1 MDKLK
6 QRLTRFPIKKA
17 LLHLILIGTI
27 AAALVVLVYLL
38 IWHVVMMPIATA
50 LAKRWFIG
58 GMSLYFGGAIIGS
71 FAMLYAVMNV
81 TARLFYRVKLGPPL
95 DQLQYGVTHIQ
106 AQDLDFTLQPTSDD
120 ELGQLV
126 AAFEETRQ
134 ALRKALETAWQLADD
149 QKQVNAAFAHDLR
162 TPLTVLQGNLE
173 LLTFNEEGQPPDQH
187 LLDEMQRQL
196 DRMNNFIKT
205 MSHVTSIQNI
215 RLNHHAIT
223 EAQVEQQLRSEVDKL
238 PTAKTI
244 DWQVDSTRS
253 TDNKLSVSP
262 DAILEVFDNQINNA
276 LRFAK
281 AKVGIHLTF
290 NDQQITLQ
298 VCNDGQPL
306 TATEQRKVKLPYF
319 SNDKAAHHLGVGMYI
334 CNQLCAAHRGYFKIQ
349 NREHAA
355 GVCTTAVFGYFDGS
369 AKS

>member
-1 MDKLK
+1 
-6 QRLTRFPIKKA
+6 
-17 LLHLILIGTI
+17 
-27 AAALVVLVYLL
+27 
-38 IWHVVMMPIATA
+38 
-50 LAKRWFIG
+50 
-58 GMSLYFGGAIIGS
+58 
-71 FAMLYAVMNV
+71 
-81 TARLFYRVKLGPPL
+81 
-95 DQLQYGVTHIQ
+95 
-106 AQDLDFTLQPTSDD
+106 
-120 ELGQLV
+120 
-126 AAFEETRQ
+126 
-134 ALRKALETAWQLADD
+134 
-149 QKQVNAAFAHDLR
+149 
-162 TPLTVLQGNLE
+162 
-173 LLTFNEEGQPPDQH
+173 
-187 LLDEMQRQL
+187 
-196 DRMNNFIKT
+196 MNNFIKT

-355 GVCTTAVFGYFDGS
+355 GVCSTAVFGYFDGS

>member
-1 MDKLK
+1 M
-6 QRLTRFPIKKA
+6 PIKKA

-38 IWHVVMMPIATA
+38 IWHVVMMLIATA

-126 AAFEETRQ
+126 AAFEEMRQ

-281 AKVGIHLTF
+281 TKVGIHLTF

-334 CNQLCAAHRGYFKIQ
+334 CNQLCAAHRGHFKIQ

-355 GVCTTAVFGYFDGS
+355 GVCTTAFFGYL
-369 AKS
+369 